1 VKRKKGALRVMERNG
16 ETPASGFTAPKSTKR
31 RKPNVS
37 GVFDDAPTP
46 QQRPR
51 NQPAYIPPAARAPQQ
66 VFSPAADPPAGTN
79 PPAGPAGTAVDGAAG
94 GGVMQLD
101 AAPTPTWTPPNATT
115 ATSPAELSEPPV
127 AAAVQLQ
134 ADEVAMTADLDEGTD
149 SPASSLTPSPTSREF
164 DAAVVAAFAAREA
177 ELAAQ
182 PDVDEGLCF
191 TFPSRDNVRWAELAS
206 ALVDRAVR
214 HVQSLPGTVTHQAK
228 GRAVEQAKKDV
239 GDARWVVCTRLQ
251 AGRQPDLLGRVA
263 AVECALA
270 QL

>member
-1 VKRKKGALRVMERNG
+1 MRYD
-16 ETPASGFTAPKSTKR
+16 SSTAH
-31 RKPNVS
+31 
-37 GVFDDAPTP
+37 AH
-46 QQRPR
+46 
-51 NQPAYIPPAARAPQQ
+51 AH
-66 VFSPAADPPAGTN
+66 
-79 PPAGPAGTAVDGAAG
+79 
-94 GGVMQLD
+94 
-101 AAPTPTWTPPNATT
+101 AAPTWRLSFTKPFSAAGRGTDSSKCN

-134 ADEVAMTADLDEGTD
+134 ADEVDMTADLDEGTD

-182 PDVDEGLCF
+182 PDFDE
-191 TFPSRDNVRWAELAS
+191 DDVRWAELAS
-206 ALVDRAVR
+206 ELVDRAAS

>member
-1 VKRKKGALRVMERNG
+1 VHSVLCHHPLSWSSDEEPEPDQEPAMALDNLDDRSEEEDCNQNDGDPSVQLDPALPTA
-16 ETPASGFTAPKSTKR
+16 TPS
-31 RKPNVS
+31 V
-37 GVFDDAPTP
+37 
-46 QQRPR
+46 
-51 NQPAYIPPAARAPQQ
+51 PPAE
-66 VFSPAADPPAGTN
+66 T
-79 PPAGPAGTAVDGAAG
+79 
-94 GGVMQLD
+94 
-101 AAPTPTWTPPNATT
+101 
-115 ATSPAELSEPPV
+115 E
-127 AAAVQLQ
+127 
-134 ADEVAMTADLDEGTD
+134 
-149 SPASSLTPSPTSREF
+149 REF
-164 DAAVVAAFAAREA
+164 ASWVCAEFAAREA
-177 ELAAQ
+177 EAELARDAQ